1 MKITLQKEARKH
13 FCGWRTWVAKAAP
26 WYNLENMERVIP
38 EQYSLSKSSQP
49 RALTGTRVIGLVIL
63 YAFFVLA
70 GAVFGSFRLYE
81 KARWAVVNSAPIVS
95 SLILPE
101 LPNPSSNPDTGSGAG
116 FSVVPSADT
125 IADTASSLAP
135 INILLLG
142 TDERPDESSP
152 PRTDTIILLTLDPQ
166 TNTAGMLSLPRDL
179 LVPIPGYN
187 FNAKINTAYG
197 YGEAY
202 NYTGGGQQ
210 LVMDT
215 VSHLIGRPV
224 DYYIQVNFNGFVQMV
239 DLIEGVDILVPDV
252 IYDEEYPTSDYGYE
266 IFYLD
271 AGLQHLDG
279 ETALKYARTRHGD
292 SDYGRA
298 RRQQA
303 VIRAV
308 ADKVLSL
315 DMIPTLLPK
324 ALTLVGTMRNSIG
337 TNIPLLVQYEIAT
350 YMRAAVLQDIR
361 QEVLDGR
368 YGEELETEDYGW
380 ILVPDREKV
389 RTALNSFFKPAVPAT
404 ATPAGVAVDLHSVR
418 IEVLNGTGEPGIA
431 GLTRTYLE
439 AQGWQ
444 VVAIG
449 DADRG
454 DYTQTMVVNYG
465 VSDAIIERVSKDL
478 VLASGFSR
486 LQGLKGAQPIDL
498 RIVVGRDIL
507 SLVQ

>member
-1 MKITLQKEARKH
+1 MMFQKGKKKAL
-13 FCGWRTWVAKAAP
+13 CGYGAWVDQAAS
-26 WYNLENMERVIP
+26 WYNPENMERVIP
-38 EQYSLSKSSQP
+38 EQYSLSKSAQP
-49 RALTGTRVIGLVIL
+49 RPITGMRVVGLIL
-63 YAFFVLA
+63 VYAFFVLA
-70 GAVFGSFRLYE
+70 GAVFGSLRLYE
-81 KARWAVVNSAPIVS
+81 KARWAVVNSSPIVS
-95 SLILPE
+95 SLILPAVD
-101 LPNPSSNPDTGSGAG
+101 NPSSNPDTANGAG
-116 FSVVPSADT
+116 VSAVPPSDT
-125 IADTASSLAP
+125 VPDTPSSLAP

-142 TDERPDESSP
+142 TDERPDESGP

-179 LVPIPGYN
+179 LVPIPFYN

-197 YGEAY
+197 YGESY
-202 NYTGGGQQ
+202 NYSGGGEQ

-215 VSHLIGRPV
+215 VSQLIGRPV
-224 DYYIQVNFNGFVQMV
+224 DYYIQVNFNGFVQVV
-239 DLIEGVDILVPDV
+239 DLIDGIDIVVPDV
-252 IYDEEYPTSDYGYE
+252 IYDEQYPTNDYGYE
-266 IFYLD
+266 TFYLD

-324 ALTLVGTMRNSIG
+324 ALTLVSTMRNSIG

-350 YMRAAVLQDIR
+350 YMQAAALQDIR
-361 QEVLDGR
+361 QEVIDKR
-368 YGEELETEDYGW
+368 YGQEFEDTPEWGW
-380 ILVPDREKV
+380 VLVPDREKV
-389 RTALNSFFKPAVPAT
+389 RAALASFFKPAAPAT
-404 ATPAGVAVDLHSVR
+404 ATPTGATVDLRSVR
-418 IEVLNGTGEPGIA
+418 IEVLNGTGQPGIA
-431 GLTRTYLE
+431 ALTRTYLE

-454 DYTQTMVVNYG
+454 DYTKTMVVNYG
-465 VSDAIIERVSKDL
+465 VPDLIIDRVSKDL
-478 VLASGFSR
+478 ALQPGFSR
-486 LQGLKGAQPIDL
+486 LQGLNSAQPIDL

-507 SLVQ
+507 PLIQ